1 MNELPVDASEPSWAK
16 PAVSIFSLMIFVVAL
31 LIAYTSKDS
40 TSLTLMIGAA
50 IAMGQQVV
58 SYYLG
63 SSSGSA
69 KKTSLLATAPPVQTT
84 TTTPTA
90 TTTTTTGTPVTK
102 EATP

>member
-1 MNELPVDASEPSWAK
+1 MTDPEPIWAK
-16 PAVSIFSLMIFVVAL
+16 PAISIFAL
-31 LIAYTSKDS
+31 LIFVIALVIAYTAKDS

-69 KKTSLLATAPPVQTT
+69 KKTNLLAIPPMPPVSTT

-90 TTTTTTGTPVTK
+90 TTTTTTGAAP
-102 EATP
+102 